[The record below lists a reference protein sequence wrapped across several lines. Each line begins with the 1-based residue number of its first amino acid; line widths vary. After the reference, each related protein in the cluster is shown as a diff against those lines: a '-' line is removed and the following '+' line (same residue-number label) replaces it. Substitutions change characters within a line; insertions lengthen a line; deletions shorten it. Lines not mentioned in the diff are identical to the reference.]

1 MSGNRIAERKAA
13 KLPCEWLV
21 AKSGCSGP
29 LSFKRRW
36 NTRDLQVEVRPSLPI
51 SLGKGLR
58 PVKLVLV
65 KRLRIGVDMT
75 LLIPG
80 FKIGIASEL
89 ADPPQVEFQGPSF
102 QIGHRHSLEHRFPR
116 FSESAGT
123 KVG

>member
-1 MSGNRIAERKAA
+1 M
-13 KLPCEWLV
+13 
-21 AKSGCSGP
+21 
-29 LSFKRRW
+29 
-36 NTRDLQVEVRPSLPI
+36 EVRPSLPI

-58 PVKLVLV
+58 PVKRVLV

-89 ADPPQVEFQGPSF
+89 ADPPQVEFQGPLF
-102 QIGHRHSLEHRFPR
+102 QLGHRHSLEHRFRR

-123 KVG
+123 QSRLTTGKPALWASCATAEAVYEMTRRSIPPL

>member
-1 MSGNRIAERKAA
+1 MALNRSDKSKILRRYFPGMTRNSEMSTE
-13 KLPCEWLV
+13 P
-21 AKSGCSGP
+21 
-29 LSFKRRW
+29 
-36 NTRDLQVEVRPSLPI
+36 RDLQVEVRPSLPI

-58 PVKLVLV
+58 PVKRVLV

-89 ADPPQVEFQGPSF
+89 ADPPQVEFQGPLF
-102 QIGHRHSLEHRFPR
+102 QLGHRHSLEHRFRR